1 MTRGMICGVAIASGV
16 LTGPVAADI
25 LLFDLEDPQQ
35 SADFFTVVE
44 TLTVLASYDFD
55 SLPDLGA
62 LAIDGPLT
70 SEGSTP
76 PLIPPGLIPEG
87 IALDS
92 NLEPWGEG
100 GPSTRGPGG
109 NGLAGVGP
117 SAPFDNPS
125 NAMVANFYV
134 DSFDIIFTARD
145 GSNMDRVRALVFT
158 GGSIIGLDRIDITVY
173 DSAEEVIGFFEYA
186 DAPATGHTYGLLGVG
201 TNISRVNV
209 YDWPEHDVY
218 GAEGIMGE
226 LTVWGTA
233 ASCPADLDGD
243 GSVGATDLLSLL
255 VSWGPCKGCPADF
268 DGNGS
273 VGASDLLILL
283 VSWGPCP

>member
-1 MTRGMICGVAIASGV
+1 MTRGTICGVAVVSGV
-16 LTGPVAADI
+16 LTGAVAADI
-25 LLFDLEDPQQ
+25 LLFDLDDPQQ

-44 TLTVLASYDFD
+44 SLTVLASYDFD

-62 LAIDGPLT
+62 QAFDGPLT
-70 SEGSTP
+70 SAGSTP
-76 PLIPPGLIPEG
+76 PWIPFGVIPEG

-109 NGLAGVGP
+109 WGLAGIGP
-117 SAPFDNPS
+117 SAPFGVSS
-125 NAMVANFYV
+125 NTVVAAKYI

-158 GGSIIGLDRIDITVY
+158 GVSLVGADKMDITVY
-173 DSAEEVIGFFEYA
+173 DGAEEVIEFFA
-186 DAPATGHTYGLLGVG
+186 GTDAPPAGHTYGLLGIG
-201 TNISRVNV
+201 TIISRVNF
-209 YDWPEHDVY
+209 YDCEHDVY
-218 GAEGIMGE
+218 GAEGVMGE
-226 LTVWGTA
+226 MTVWGTPA
-233 ASCPADLDGD
+233 RCPADLDGD
-243 GSVGATDLLSLL
+243 GTVGASDLLSLL

-273 VGASDLLILL
+273 VGATDLLALL
-283 VSWGPCP
+283 VNWGPCP